1 MNIAKIKAALKKD
14 TETEFI
20 YTQYSGNPEP
30 RHSTKAV
37 VVSSKRVSWSQFQ
50 GYSDHELSSS
60 DVASVMN
67 APEYTGT
74 TGYYLLVKLLLPN
87 KDVYVMTKPS
97 NIKGFY
103 ADVEQQWAREKQLYA
118 IVDRLKQQHQQIV
131 AEQTGIL
138 KTKEALELK
147 ELVKF
152 LDDVGISQEETK
164 QIGVRA
170 DITINFATK
179 YYPELEHLAN
189 LFSYDLDN
197 HESKVSY
204 RVMNFPYEHLQAISE
219 LVYQLRQNNL
229 DLAKELDRE
238 KRLNATR

>member
-1 MNIAKIKAALKKD
+1 MNLTKIKAALKKD

-30 RHSTKAV
+30 RHSTKAI

-50 GYSDHELSSS
+50 GYSDNELSSR

-87 KDVYVMTKPS
+87 KDTYVMTKPS

-103 ADVEQQWAREKQLYA
+103 ADVEKQWAKERQLYA
-118 IVDRLKQQHQQIV
+118 IMDRLKQQQQQII
-131 AEQTGIL
+131 AEQTGIMR
-138 KTKEALELK
+138 TKETLEK
-147 ELVKF
+147 IELMKF
-152 LDDVGISQEETK
+152 LSDVGISEREAD

-170 DITINFATK
+170 DISVNFADK
-179 YYPELEHLAN
+179 HYPELEHLAN
-189 LFSYDLDN
+189 QFRHDLDN
-197 HESKVSY
+197 YQAKVSY

-219 LVYQLRQNNL
+219 VIHTLRQNNL
-229 DLAKELDRE
+229 ELAKELDRE

>member
-1 MNIAKIKAALKKD
+1 MNIAKIKAALKKN

-30 RHSTKAV
+30 RHSTKAI

-50 GYSDHELSSS
+50 GYSDNELSSS

-131 AEQTGIL
+131 AEQTGIV
-138 KTKEALELK
+138 KTKEALEKK
-147 ELVKF
+147 ELTKF
-152 LDDVGISQEETK
+152 LSDVGISERDVEQLNL
-164 QIGVRA
+164 RA
-170 DITINFATK
+170 DISINFARK
-179 YYPELEHLAN
+179 DYPELEHLSN
-189 LFSYDLDN
+189 LFSYDLD
-197 HESKVSY
+197 HYETKVSY
-204 RVMNFPYEHLQAISE
+204 RVMNFDYDHLQTISE
-219 LVYQLRQNNL
+219 LVYQLRQSNL
-229 DLAKELDRE
+229 ELAKELERE

>member
-30 RHSTKAV
+30 RHSTKAI

-50 GYSDHELSSS
+50 GYSDNELTPS
-60 DVASVMN
+60 DVTSVMN
-67 APEYTGT
+67 APEYIGT

-103 ADVEQQWAREKQLYA
+103 ADVEKQWAKEKQLYA
-118 IVDRLKQQHQQIV
+118 IVDRLKQQHQKIV
-131 AEQTGIL
+131 AELAGIV

-152 LDDVGISQEETK
+152 LSDVGISEKEAEK
-164 QIGVRA
+164 IGVRA
-170 DITINFATK
+170 DISINFAK
-179 YYPELEHLAN
+179 KHYPELEHLSN
-189 LFSYDLDN
+189 LFSLDLDN
-197 HESKVSY
+197 YETQVSY

-219 LVYQLRQNNL
+219 VVHTLRQTNL